1 MIYINKLFLKTGDE
15 SRIPVN
21 QIERADYVELVNA
34 DGTAAVLKDRFG
46 FHGKFAGTLPA
57 TTLNPIEFR
66 RLFDRNV
73 G

>member
-15 SRIPVN
+15 GRIPAI

-34 DGTAAVLKDRFG
+34 DGTAAILKDRFG
-46 FHGKFAGTLPA
+46 FHGERPAGLPA

-66 RLFDRNV
+66 RLFDRDI